1 VAKTPIDP
9 ADGLITDIVGAWA
22 SEKHER
28 LRKYIDAARAVRA
41 KYLPPVGTGGAA
53 YIELFSGPGRSF
65 VEDENTFIDGSPL
78 VALKSARQSTT
89 NFSDLHFNDFDPDNV
104 DALRQRIGKL
114 GRAANFY
121 SEEAE
126 KAVDKITYALN
137 PAGLH
142 FAFLDPYNL
151 GSLPFSIIQK
161 LAALPKMDLLIHVSV
176 FDLQRNLRRYLEQGS
191 PVLDA
196 FMPGWRDSVDVNTT
210 DQAIRAGLLEHWRGL
225 ISKLGTSTAEGIE
238 LVSGP
243 RGQRL
248 YWLVFVSRHDLGLKL
263 WDDIRNISGQG
274 QFRL

>member
-1 VAKTPIDP
+1 VAKPVVDP
-9 ADGLITDIVGAWA
+9 ADGLIVDIVGAWA

-41 KYLPPVGTGGAA
+41 KYLPPRGTGGAA

-65 VEDENTFIDGSPL
+65 VEDDNDFIDGSPL
-78 VALKSARQSTT
+78 VAVKSARQSGT
-89 NFSDLHFNDFDPDNV
+89 NFSDLHFNDIGAHNIH
-104 DALRQRIGKL
+104 ALRQRIGKL
-114 GRAANFY
+114 GRAANYY

-151 GSLPFSIIQK
+151 ESLPFSIIQK
-161 LAALPKMDLLIHVSV
+161 LAALPKMNMLIHVSI
-176 FDLQRNLRRYLEQGS
+176 FDLQRNLRRYLQDGR
-191 PVLDA
+191 VLDA
-196 FMPGWRDSVDVNTT
+196 FMPGWRGSVDLNTT

-225 ISKLGTSTAEGIE
+225 IGKLGTSTAEGIE